1 MTSNHKFNKEAR
13 ESMVQ
18 GIKKIYDA
26 VRITFGPKG
35 RNVIIDEAYGPPLI
49 INDGATIARSINLS
63 NRWENLGS
71 SLIIEAASKTN
82 ELVGDGT
89 TTAIILASV
98 LIFEGLKKVE
108 KGVNPVH
115 LKNGLGYLL
124 PLIIQMIDDQKIML
138 SSRDELLNIAINS
151 SNDQDISKLILQ
163 ALDEVGADGLI
174 NILESNDAWTHLE
187 ITKGYRFDRSYV
199 SPYMASDQEKM
210 QTILERPLI
219 LITNKKISLLTD
231 ILWALETAVE
241 KGYPLLIICDDIE
254 QEVISSIII
263 NNLNGVFNVVVVKA
277 PSFGEYRDALLQDL
291 SILTGAA
298 FLNENSLGSAQKVII
313 QKEHTTIIDGCGLDE
328 ELETH
333 LRSLKHQLDYA
344 NQLEKEKIKTRIAKL
359 TSGIALIKVGA
370 ATDIELQEKKLK
382 YEDALNATKSALKDG
397 IVEGA
402 GKVFYLIGKRL
413 DNLHINS
420 DYQDA
425 KAIMSVTLK
434 APFHQIVENGG
445 YHLDAIIHDLTDE
458 LWFDALTGEKCLL
471 RDRGIID
478 PVQVLKTS
486 LMNAVSIAS
495 MFLTTECAIILKNID
510 KTIDKTINE
519 ENLL

>member
-1 MTSNHKFNKEAR
+1 
-13 ESMVQ
+13 
-18 GIKKIYDA
+18 
-26 VRITFGPKG
+26 
-35 RNVIIDEAYGPPLI
+35 
-49 INDGATIARSINLS
+49 
-63 NRWENLGS
+63 
-71 SLIIEAASKTN
+71 
-82 ELVGDGT
+82 
-89 TTAIILASV
+89 
-98 LIFEGLKKVE
+98 
-108 KGVNPVH
+108 
-115 LKNGLGYLL
+115 
-124 PLIIQMIDDQKIML
+124 ML
-138 SSRDELLNIAINS
+138 INS
-151 SNDQDISKLILQ
+151 
-163 ALDEVGADGLI
+163 
-174 NILESNDAWTHLE
+174 
-187 ITKGYRFDRSYV
+187 
-199 SPYMASDQEKM
+199 
-210 QTILERPLI
+210 
-219 LITNKKISLLTD
+219 
-231 ILWALETAVE
+231 
-241 KGYPLLIICDDIE
+241 
-254 QEVISSIII
+254 
-263 NNLNGVFNVVVVKA
+263 
-277 PSFGEYRDALLQDL
+277 
-291 SILTGAA
+291 
-298 FLNENSLGSAQKVII
+298 
-313 QKEHTTIIDGCGLDE
+313 
-328 ELETH
+328 
-333 LRSLKHQLDYA
+333 
-344 NQLEKEKIKTRIAKL
+344 KEKIKTRIAKL